1 MTIPVIGTPAHGSN
15 ALCYDNQ
22 GSQFRVYAH
31 SNNSQF
37 YVVYN
42 TLSLCIAI
50 HDFSLRIHV
59 HVLCMVP
66 LLYVYKF

>member
-1 MTIPVIGTPAHGSN
+1 MGAMHCAMTIEVLSLEFMPI
-15 ALCYDNQ
+15 Q
-22 GSQFRVYAH
+22 I
-31 SNNSQF
+31 NSQF

-59 HVLCMVP
+59 HVLCTVP